1 MRQCSA
7 VSHEDRHDP
16 GMTELSKVVQDLLDD
31 ALAIAKRRGHGI
43 VGTEHLLLAMTR
55 QSENSVARRLL
66 HEAGV
71 DEDLRARVEAI
82 IGPG

>member
-1 MRQCSA
+1 
-7 VSHEDRHDP
+7 
-16 GMTELSKVVQDLLDD
+16 MTELSKVVQDVLDD
-31 ALAIAKRRGHGI
+31 ALEIAKRGGHRI

>member
-1 MRQCSA
+1 
-7 VSHEDRHDP
+7 
-16 GMTELSKVVQDLLDD
+16 
-31 ALAIAKRRGHGI
+31 LAIAKRRGHGI

-55 QSENSVARRLL
+55 QSENSVARRIL

>member
-1 MRQCSA
+1 MSP
-7 VSHEDRHDP
+7 EDGHDP

-43 VGTEHLLLAMTR
+43 VGTEHLLLAMTQ
-55 QSENSVARRLL
+55 QSENSLARRIL

-82 IGPG
+82 IGAG